1 MKALSII
8 DKVVL
13 SQDQILDLLKIY
25 EEKGRDFYYARLF
38 EKDEAAF
45 NQNALQ
51 EDNYYLGQLFNIDF
65 TDAKLKLWSKKNYA
79 PKIKEDIYYN
89 NIKKAIKSIRTHG
102 NNFDL
107 FPNEV
112 VDLAKMLAKNVKSN
126 PILKKEKSDDI
137 FAGMTKVYTKQE
149 DLIELV
155 DLFNQQIKNNRYETL
170 VLLISFYVDFINLK
184 IYQHDNELIGLILLF
199 TLIQKHFSV
208 YKYISFFKHLKP
220 LYQDFEQGLKEANYY
235 WDQGYPRIE
244 MLHKTLIKVIK
255 NSYEELRLL
264 AHRYEFD
271 RELNKT
277 NNVEG
282 TILKGKEI
290 FSKADL
296 RKEHPNIS
304 DSTIQRTLDRLK
316 AEGQIRSLGT
326 GRSAKWQRIK
336 PKNSVEVLELFSDSD
351 F

>member
-1 MKALSII
+1 MEDQDSIKMKALSII

-126 PILKKEKSDDI
+126 PILKKEKSDD
-137 FAGMTKVYTKQE
+137 
-149 DLIELV
+149 
-155 DLFNQQIKNNRYETL
+155 
-170 VLLISFYVDFINLK
+170 K
-184 IYQHDNELIGLILLF
+184 IG
-199 TLIQKHFSV
+199 
-208 YKYISFFKHLKP
+208 
-220 LYQDFEQGLKEANYY
+220 
-235 WDQGYPRIE
+235 R
-244 MLHKTLIKVIK
+244 
-255 NSYEELRLL
+255 
-264 AHRYEFD
+264 AH
-271 RELNKT
+271 
-277 NNVEG
+277 V
-282 TILKGKEI
+282 
-290 FSKADL
+290 
-296 RKEHPNIS
+296 
-304 DSTIQRTLDRLK
+304 
-316 AEGQIRSLGT
+316 
-326 GRSAKWQRIK
+326 
-336 PKNSVEVLELFSDSD
+336 
-351 F
+351 